1 MATITEMIK
10 QLREQTGA
18 GVLECKKALDAAGGD
33 VEKASAILKEKGL
46 AVAAKKADRETGD
59 GRIEAYVHP
68 GNKLASL
75 VEIACETDF
84 VARTEEFRVFCH
96 DVAMQIAASAPR
108 WVGRANVPEEVIA
121 EEKSRYLEQMVGQ
134 NKPAEIVERAL
145 QGKLDK
151 FYQENCL
158 LEQPFIK
165 DDTRTIQQLL
175 TELIAKMREN
185 IVIKQFSRYKIG

>member
-46 AVAAKKADRETGD
+46 AMAAKKADRETGD

-68 GNKLASL
+68 GNKLVSM

-84 VARTEEFRVFCH
+84 VERTQEFRVFCH

-108 WVGRANVPEEVIA
+108 WVARANVPEEVIA

-165 DDTRTIQQLL
+165 DETRTIQQLL

-185 IVIKQFSRYKIG
+185 IVIKQFSRFKIG

>member
-1 MATITEMIK
+1 MATTTEMIK

-18 GVLECKKALDAAGGD
+18 GVLECKKALDASGGD

-108 WVGRANVPEEVIA
+108 WVGRANVPEEVIT

-165 DDTRTIQQLL
+165 DESKTIQQLM

>member
-1 MATITEMIK
+1 MASTTEMIK

-18 GVLECKKALDAAGGD
+18 GVLDCKKALDSTGGD
-33 VEKASAILKEKGL
+33 IEKATAILKEKGL
-46 AVAAKKADRETGD
+46 AAAAKKADRVTGD

-75 VEIACETDF
+75 VEVASETDF

-96 DVAMQIAASAPR
+96 DVAMQIAASSPR
-108 WVGRANVPEEVIA
+108 WVARANVPEEIIA
-121 EEKSRYLEQMVGQ
+121 EEKSKYIAQMADQ

-165 DDTRTIQQLL
+165 DESRTIQQLL
-175 TELIAKMREN
+175 TELIAKLREN
-185 IVIKQFSRYKIG
+185 IVIKQFSRYKIE